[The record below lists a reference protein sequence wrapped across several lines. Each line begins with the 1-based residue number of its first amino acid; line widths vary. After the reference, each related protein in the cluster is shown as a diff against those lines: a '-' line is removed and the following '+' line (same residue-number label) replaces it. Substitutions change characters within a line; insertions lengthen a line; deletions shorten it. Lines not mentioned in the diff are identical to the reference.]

1 MNSDP
6 NHGNVKTP
14 EAEGGVLFIV
24 STPIGN
30 LEDITFRAVKI
41 LNLVQ
46 LIAAEDTRQTSILLK
61 HYDIRTSLTSYY
73 SYNERQK
80 APELLKKL
88 LEKQQIA
95 LVSDAGTPGIS
106 DPAGHLVRLAIENNI
121 PVIPVPGPAAFLA
134 GLVASGQA
142 TDKFIF
148 EGFLP
153 VKKGRQTRLQFLSE
167 EMRTLVFYESPHRL
181 LKTLRE
187 FLDHFGNRRITIAR
201 ELTKKFEEF
210 FRGNIESA
218 IQYFESKKIRG
229 EFVLIVEGK
238 KEWTKPR
245 RQDGNK

>member
-6 NHGNVKTP
+6 NNRTIQTP
-14 EAEGGVLFIV
+14 EAESGALFIV

-30 LEDITFRAVKI
+30 LEDITFRAIKI
-41 LNLVQ
+41 LKSVQ

-73 SYNERQK
+73 SYNEKQK

-88 LEKQQIA
+88 IENRQIA

-106 DPAGHLVRLAIENNI
+106 DPASHLVRLAIENNI
-121 PVIPVPGPAAFLA
+121 PVIPIPGPTAFLA

-142 TDKFIF
+142 TDKFVF

-153 VKKGRQTRLQFLSE
+153 VKKGRQTRMLFLAD

-181 LKTLRE
+181 IKTLRE
-187 FLDHFGNRRITIAR
+187 FLSHFGNRRITIAR

-218 IQYFESKKIRG
+218 IHYFESKKIRG

-238 KEWTKPR
+238 KE
-245 RQDGNK
+245 